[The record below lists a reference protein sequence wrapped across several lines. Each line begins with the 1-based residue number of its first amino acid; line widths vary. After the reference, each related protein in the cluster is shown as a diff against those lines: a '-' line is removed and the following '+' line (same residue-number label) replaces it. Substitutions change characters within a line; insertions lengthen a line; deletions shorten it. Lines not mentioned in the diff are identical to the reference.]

1 MFNRGFIASFSTFFG
16 DHDGTVRASGIYRGQ
31 GLSFAFLRIV
41 FGFTRAFRIVS
52 LVVFAV
58 DFAILDSPFGTARRI
73 YLD

>member
-1 MFNRGFIASFSTFFG
+1 MFNRGFIASFITFFG
-16 DHDGTVRASGIYRGQ
+16 DPARTVRTSGIYQGQ
-31 GLSFAFLRIV
+31 GLSFASLRIV

-58 DFAILDSPFGTARRI
+58 DFAILDWPFGTARRI

>member
-16 DHDGTVRASGIYRGQ
+16 DPARTVRASGIYRGQ
-31 GLSFAFLRIV
+31 GLSFAFLRIM